1 MKVALIGLGAG
12 MECLIPDARHAAMEA
27 DLLIGAPRLLALA
40 QRAFPDD
47 GEHSPEFRQEI
58 WPGRIADLLL
68 EKRDVWADKN
78 IALLYSG
85 DTGFYSG
92 AGSFLKEL
100 EKRVPG
106 STDPQSSINEDTLG
120 FSLTVFPGISS
131 IQMLSAAIRRP
142 WQNWTLVSAHGRD
155 CDPAGE
161 LRLGRDTFFLTG
173 GRTGA
178 QKLCR
183 DLCDA
188 GLGEQRVWVGENLG
202 MNEEKITSSYC
213 RDAAET
219 EFSPLAVVL
228 VEGVRDVFP
237 VMGIP
242 DNAFIRGQVPMTKRE
257 VRLCAVSKMQAAPE
271 ETIWDVGAGTG
282 SVSVELARQAKGGA
296 VYAIE
301 RKEEACSL
309 ILKNRRKFHLT
320 NMHLVRGE
328 APDALH
334 DLPKPDAVFIGGS
347 DGTIR
352 EIIREAVRRN
362 PEVRIVF
369 TGIVL
374 ETVSEGLEVLRDLGR
389 EPEVMQVAVS
399 RSRSVRGCHMM
410 LAENPVYVISG

>member
-1 MKVALIGLGAG
+1 

-173 GRTGA
+173 GRT
-178 QKLCR
+178 
-183 DLCDA
+183 
-188 GLGEQRVWVGENLG
+188 
-202 MNEEKITSSYC
+202 
-213 RDAAET
+213 
-219 EFSPLAVVL
+219 
-228 VEGVRDVFP
+228 
-237 VMGIP
+237 
-242 DNAFIRGQVPMTKRE
+242 
-257 VRLCAVSKMQAAPE
+257 
-271 ETIWDVGAGTG
+271 
-282 SVSVELARQAKGGA
+282 
-296 VYAIE
+296 
-301 RKEEACSL
+301 
-309 ILKNRRKFHLT
+309 
-320 NMHLVRGE
+320 
-328 APDALH
+328 
-334 DLPKPDAVFIGGS
+334 
-347 DGTIR
+347 
-352 EIIREAVRRN
+352 
-362 PEVRIVF
+362 
-369 TGIVL
+369 
-374 ETVSEGLEVLRDLGR
+374 
-389 EPEVMQVAVS
+389 
-399 RSRSVRGCHMM
+399 
-410 LAENPVYVISG
+410 